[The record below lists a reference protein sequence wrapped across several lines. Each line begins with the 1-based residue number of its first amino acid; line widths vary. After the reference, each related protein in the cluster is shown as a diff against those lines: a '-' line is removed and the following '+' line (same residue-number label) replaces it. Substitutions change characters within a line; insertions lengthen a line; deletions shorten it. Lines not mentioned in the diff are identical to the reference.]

1 MTERSKEILE
11 LESQLRDSRQ
21 EVTSLSENNK
31 ILTDE
36 LTDVQARLDSSQV
49 HIHVHKYAYISYTIQ
64 DENICRI

>member
-49 HIHVHKYAYISYTIQ
+49 HIHVHIYAYIPYTIQ

>member
-49 HIHVHKYAYISYTIQ
+49 HEHLYA
-64 DENICRI
+64 